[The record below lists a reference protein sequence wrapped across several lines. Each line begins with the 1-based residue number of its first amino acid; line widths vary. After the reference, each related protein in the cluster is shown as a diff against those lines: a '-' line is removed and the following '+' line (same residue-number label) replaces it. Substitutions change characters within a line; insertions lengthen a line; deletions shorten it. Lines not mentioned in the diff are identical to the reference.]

1 MALASSATISGFGRI
16 RLLLLL
22 SLVGHVASFVP
33 RHSLRRDAEATRCVV
48 VRRAS
53 MSKDTPPN
61 RVALISPNPSS
72 PPSMSSMTQYY
83 RVPAERDEQKCD
95 VVVVGG
101 ALAGLSAALYLSQMD
116 PSRQITILDRE
127 DYGKPPGSSAAG
139 RKSANAQPA
148 SFAAAGMLAPQSERL
163 PPGPLLD
170 LCVASRG
177 MYPAFCRMVES
188 LARESGPDGAPYLFH
203 NQFPSQQQQQQD
215 AHHDNASRG
224 NDPYSVG
231 YAASGGFLAPAFA
244 GDAVATWA
252 PPSDSGSAIWLDAM
266 QVRDIEPVLH
276 PDVIG
281 AWWFPD
287 DASVDARRLTC
298 TLRAACVAAGITLW
312 TGPQYEVSSL
322 DLVDGT
328 CRGLWLRSSSSLP
341 PSTTSSNPQQ
351 QQQQQQQQRYIS
363 TQTVLVANGA
373 WMRQL
378 LPVPIEPHKGQSL
391 ALRMP
396 PDRPPILSRVLFAQ
410 DTYIVPRAA
419 DGRIV
424 IGATVEAGSYDPN
437 VTPAGLLH
445 ILTHA
450 LQLVPA
456 LKDLAIDE
464 TWAGLRPTT
473 PDKAPILGKSRWNNL
488 FVAGGYW
495 RNGVL
500 LAPKTGLLLAK
511 LIVSSGRG
519 GSSSDDD
526 DACLLDSQDLAFLK
540 AFAWDRFT
548 TPAGSKAIA
557 ANARYAASMHPIHRR
572 SSTGN
577 GVSAAVGT
585 ELGVYSSARSAREER
600 RQDRE
605 SLWAAGSKDADAA
618 FERAAALGK
627 KDAAAYKLNDETD
640 DEVYTSTYFE
650 GAADALTIGVATSE
664 NEKESMT
671 LVAVDGSDSSTA
683 VEEVSPMQSSD
694 EIAELYERIK
704 ANKAKHGAARP
715 DSIVEED
722 RPDPGFRVYHVDST
736 TGETREVP
744 PYTSPGEF
752 LASISLDDKIF
763 STNPSMVS
771 SNPLASDE
779 KSTTN
784 GYNETTYDGYQEIQ
798 QANSR
803 KTRTEELN
811 AMREARR
818 LNRLGQDE
826 IDISR
831 IGAQQMD

>member
-1 MALASSATISGFGRI
+1 MLLCCSTMTVTTISEFGRII
-16 RLLLLL
+16 RLLLGL
-22 SLVGHVASFVP
+22 SFVGYVTSFVP
-33 RHSLRRDAEATRCVV
+33 QNNLRRAEAAARCLG
-48 VRRAS
+48 S
-53 MSKDTPPN
+53 SLSKDSPPN
-61 RVALISPNPSS
+61 RVLISPNPSS
-72 PPSMSSMTQYY
+72 PPSVSSMTYY
-83 RVPAERDEQKCD
+83 RVPAAERDEQKCD

-127 DYGKPPGSSAAG
+127 DYGKPGG
-139 RKSANAQPA
+139 TVGKKSGNAQPA

-188 LARESGPDGAPYLFH
+188 LARESGQDGAPYLFH
-203 NQFPSQQQQQQD
+203 NQFPQQQD
-215 AHHDNASRG
+215 VRDDATR
-224 NDPYSVG
+224 DPYSVG
-231 YAASGGFLAPAFA
+231 YAAAGGFLAPAFA

-298 TLRAACVAAGITLW
+298 TLRAACVAAGITFW

-328 CRGLWLRSSSSLP
+328 CRGLWLRSSS
-341 PSTTSSNPQQ
+341 TTSSNPPQQ
-351 QQQQQQQQRYIS
+351 QPQRYIS

-456 LKDLAIDE
+456 LKDLPIDE

-500 LAPKTGLLLAK
+500 LAPKTGQLLAK
-511 LIVSSGRG
+511 LIVCSSRG
-519 GSSSDDD
+519 DSSSDDD
-526 DACLLDSQDLAFLK
+526 NDSLLDPQDMAFLK

-548 TPAGSKAIA
+548 TPAGSKTIA

-627 KDAAAYKLNDETD
+627 EDALAYNLHDET
-640 DEVYTSTYFE
+640 DEVYTSSYFE

-664 NEKESMT
+664 NEKESIT
-671 LVAVDGSDSSTA
+671 SVAVDGNDSSTQTA
-683 VEEVSPMQSSD
+683 IEELSPVQFTD

-704 ANKAKHGAARP
+704 ANKAKHGATLP
-715 DSIVEED
+715 ESIVEED
-722 RPDPGFRVYHVDST
+722 RPDPGFRVYHVDPT

-752 LASISLDDKIF
+752 LASISLDDKI
-763 STNPSMVS
+763 S
-771 SNPLASDE
+771 SNPSLVSSKPSASDE
-779 KSTTN
+779 KSTAN

-818 LNRLGQDE
+818 INRLGQDE
-826 IDISR
+826 IDISK
-831 IGAQQMD
+831 IGAQRMD